1 MPRVRHSM
9 SLRSPPETLS
19 ATLHTVAITVE
30 RLRQRGLSPAAVLA
44 HSGVS
49 PSLIREPTQLITRAK
64 ELSVFANAWRLTGDG
79 GIGLDIG
86 AAMHLPSYGLL
97 GYAMMV
103 NPTLAQALRCG
114 LSYPLL
120 LGSYFRLTLQV
131 RGSEAVIVASDYH
144 YRADLEVLNTDMC
157 LASLWAIVCDVLG
170 RRTPPS
176 ALRLSYPAPA
186 HAAHYAQ
193 VLGCE
198 PEFDAGE
205 NALVFPGEWLD
216 QTLQFAEPISCQM
229 AMQQCQQLEREWS
242 QASGDGVIA
251 RVLRL
256 LNTDP
261 QRYRHLDDVAEVLCL
276 SGRTLRRRLLAAD
289 THFQALRDQALHE
302 KALEYLQRT
311 DMPLAEVAERLGY
324 SEPASF
330 RQAFRRWTGD
340 SPTAHRRRRS
350 DGFSAGQR

>member
-1 MPRVRHSM
+1 M
-9 SLRSPPETLS
+9 
-19 ATLHTVAITVE
+19 
-30 RLRQRGLSPAAVLA
+30 
-44 HSGVS
+44 
-49 PSLIREPTQLITRAK
+49 
-64 ELSVFANAWRLTGDG
+64 
-79 GIGLDIG
+79 
-86 AAMHLPSYGLL
+86 
-97 GYAMMV
+97 
-103 NPTLAQALRCG
+103 
-114 LSYPLL
+114 
-120 LGSYFRLTLQV
+120 GSYFRLTLQV

-170 RRTPPS
+170 RSPPS

>member
-1 MPRVRHSM
+1 M
-9 SLRSPPETLS
+9 STRSAPPETLS

-30 RLRQRGLSPAAVLA
+30 RLRQRGLSPGAVLA

-49 PSLIREPTQLITRAK
+49 PELIREPTQLITRAQ
-64 ELSVFANAWRLTGDG
+64 ELTVFANALRLTGDS
-79 GIGLDIG
+79 GIGLEIG

-114 LSYPLL
+114 LSFPVL
-120 LGSYFRLTLQV
+120 LGSYFKVALHV
-131 RGSEAVIVASDYH
+131 RGSDAVIVASDYH
-144 YRADLEVLNTDMC
+144 YRTDLEVLNTDMC
-157 LASLWAIVCDVLG
+157 LASMWAIVCDVLG
-170 RRTPPS
+170 RRLQPLAVRLRCAEPP
-176 ALRLSYPAPA
+176 
-186 HAAHYAQ
+186 HAARYAQ
-193 VLGCE
+193 VLGCAPVFE
-198 PEFDAGE
+198 SEE

-216 QTLQFAEPISCQM
+216 QTLRFAEPISCQM

-242 QASGDGVIA
+242 QASGDDVIA

-261 QRYRHLDDVAEVLCL
+261 QRYRRLDDVAEVLCL
-276 SGRTLRRRLLAAD
+276 SGRTLRRRLQASE
-289 THFQALRDQALHE
+289 THFQTLRDRALHE

-311 DMPLAEVAERLGY
+311 GMPMAEVAERLGY
-324 SEPASF
+324 SETASF

-340 SPTAHRRRRS
+340 SPSAYRRRRS
-350 DGFSAGQR
+350 G